1 MDGIKT
7 CSIMN
12 QSCYEKIMQ
21 LKRHWDEADCT
32 PPTSSD
38 AKGGVY
44 DEMQEIGQA
53 YVELKQAMSELL
65 DCTATF
71 ILNAD
76 TAFGDQD
83 RAIAQKLAEN

>member
-1 MDGIKT
+1 MDGIKI
-7 CSIMN
+7 CSGIN
-12 QSCYEKIMQ
+12 QSCYDKIMK
-21 LKRHWDEADCT
+21 LKQQWDEADCT

-44 DEMQEIGQA
+44 DEMQEIGQT

-65 DCTATF
+65 DCTAAF

-76 TAFGDQD
+76 TTFEAQD